1 MIKKLQVPF
10 SFLKKDFLNE
20 ISYKFHFVLQ
30 FVGIFISTV
39 TFYFLS
45 KLVGNNVVDALKPYG
60 GDYFSFVLIGFAFT
74 HYLRVS
80 LEEFSRSIRENQLMG
95 IMEILLVADT
105 RLSTIIVSSSLYKFL
120 FTSFQI
126 LIFLFMGVFFFKIDI
141 SNANYFAAIV
151 IIILTISSFSCIGI
165 ISASF
170 IMVFKRGD
178 PISWAVTYV
187 SWLLGG
193 VYYPVSILPA
203 WLQKFSYL
211 LPITYSLEGMRM
223 ALLQG
228 YSFQQ
233 LMPNILA
240 LSVFTALMLPVS
252 LFVFRKAVN
261 KAKVDG
267 TLTQY

>member
-1 MIKKLQVPF
+1 MIKYLQVPI
-10 SFLKKDFLNE
+10 SFIKKDLLTE
-20 ISYKFHFVLQ
+20 TSYKLHFIMQ
-30 FVGIFISTV
+30 FAGIFFSTV
-39 TFYFLS
+39 SFFFLS
-45 KLVGNNVVDALKPYG
+45 KLVGNNIGGALKPYG

-80 LEEFSRSIRENQLMG
+80 LQGFSSSIRENQLMG

-105 RLSTIIVSSSLYKFL
+105 KLSTIIISSSLYKFL
-120 FTSFQI
+120 FTSIQI
-126 LIFLFMGVFFFKIDI
+126 LVFLLLGVLVFSIDI
-141 SNANYFAAIV
+141 SNANYVAAV
-151 IIILTISSFSCIGI
+151 IIILLTITSFSCIGI

-170 IMVFKRGD
+170 IIVFKRGD
-178 PISWAVTYV
+178 PISWIVTSL

-193 VYYPVSILPA
+193 VYYPVSILPP
-203 WLQKFSYL
+203 WLQKFSYI

-223 ALLQG
+223 ALLKG

-233 LMPNILA
+233 LLPNILA
-240 LSVFTALMLPVS
+240 LCIFTLLMLPLS
-252 LFVFRKAVN
+252 LYIFQLAVK